1 MGENELFPLEKRTE
15 KNEKCIMTISK
26 ERLAEIAA
34 IKDSDIDYSDIP
46 ELDDT
51 FWANAELKM
60 PQTKDK
66 ITVRI
71 DHDIVEWL
79 KSQGTGYQS
88 KMNSIL
94 RQFMLAKQHQ
104 K

>member
-1 MGENELFPLEKRTE
+1 
-15 KNEKCIMTISK
+15 MTISK
-26 ERLAEIAA
+26 EHLAEITA
-34 IKDSDIDYSDIP
+34 IKNSDIDYSDIP

-60 PQTKDK
+60 PHNKDK

-71 DHDIVEWL
+71 DHDIIEWL
-79 KSQGTGYQS
+79 KSQGKGYQS
-88 KMNSIL
+88 KINGIL
-94 RQFMLAKQHQ
+94 RQFMLAKQHL

>member
-1 MGENELFPLEKRTE
+1 MGENELFPLEKRIE
-15 KNEKCIMTISK
+15 KNEECTMNSSK
-26 ERLAEIAA
+26 KRLSEIAA
-34 IKDSDIDYSDIP
+34 IKESDIDYSDIP

-51 FWANAELKM
+51 FWANAELKR
-60 PQTKDK
+60 PQSKDK

>member
-1 MGENELFPLEKRTE
+1 MGENELFPLEKQIE
-15 KNEKCIMTISK
+15 KNEACTMKLSK
-26 ERLAEIAA
+26 ERLFEIAA

-46 ELDDT
+46 ELGDT

>member
-1 MGENELFPLEKRTE
+1 MGENELYPLKKRIE
-15 KNEKCIMTISK
+15 KNEKCIMNLSK
-26 ERLAEIAA
+26 KRLSEIAA

-66 ITVRI
+66 VTVRI
-71 DHDIVEWL
+71 DHDIIEWL

-94 RQFMLAKQHQ
+94 RQFMLAKQQQ

>member
-1 MGENELFPLEKRTE
+1 VACVLEAWWRLERTRNILLIYQ
-15 KNEKCIMTISK
+15 KNAYLKLRLIK
-26 ERLAEIAA
+26 E
-34 IKDSDIDYSDIP
+34 SDIDYSDIP

-66 ITVRI
+66 ITARI

-79 KSQGTGYQS
+79 KSPGTGYQS

-94 RQFMLAKQHQ
+94 RQFMLAKQLQ

>member
-1 MGENELFPLEKRTE
+1 
-15 KNEKCIMTISK
+15 MTISK
-26 ERLAEIAA
+26 QRLAEIAA

-71 DHDIVEWL
+71 DHDFVNRPE
-79 KSQGTGYQS
+79 SPDT
-88 KMNSIL
+88 
-94 RQFMLAKQHQ
+94 
-104 K
+104 

>member
-1 MGENELFPLEKRTE
+1 MNSSKKRL
-15 KNEKCIMTISK
+15 S
-26 ERLAEIAA
+26 EIAA
-34 IKDSDIDYSDIP
+34 IKESDINYSDIP

-60 PQTKDK
+60 PQSKDK

-71 DHDIVEWL
+71 DHNIVEWL

>member
-1 MGENELFPLEKRTE
+1 MMNLSKKRL
-15 KNEKCIMTISK
+15 S
-26 ERLAEIAA
+26 EIAS

-60 PQTKDK
+60 PPTKDK

-94 RQFMLAKQHQ
+94 RQFMLAKQHE

>member
-1 MGENELFPLEKRTE
+1 MGENELYPLEKRTE
-15 KNEKCIMTISK
+15 KNEECTMNISK
-26 ERLAEIAA
+26 KRLSEIAA
-34 IKDSDIDYSDIP
+34 IKDSDIDYSDIL

-79 KSQGTGYQS
+79 KSHGTGYQS

-94 RQFMLAKQHQ
+94 RQFMLAKQQQ